1 MTSYTAKLVTEE
13 SFTFLTEART
23 VVLIMMNFVW
33 CVFGRNFKSKKDL
46 ACKDYIQQPFPVSAI
61 FNFHL
66 RKWTAKPHLQKNQFT
81 QPEILV
87 LCNHSLTHQSMPL
100 NSIPLVQSKY
110 SILQMKTQLQS
121 KICNNWMKWN
131 SLSNAHAD
139 LNELPIS
146 NNSIKNSTSICIVS
160 DHNSFNHLKPK
171 KEKRYILE
179 GETNYHKR
187 MRKQREP

>member
-1 MTSYTAKLVTEE
+1 MTSYTAKLVIEE

-87 LCNHSLTHQSMPL
+87 LCNHSLTHKSMPL
-100 NSIPLVQSKY
+100 NSIPLLVQSKY

-121 KICNNWMKWN
+121 KYVTIEWSEKVYQMRMLTWTSYPFQIIPLKTQLPSA
-131 SLSNAHAD
+131 SLVTIT
-139 LNELPIS
+139 L
-146 NNSIKNSTSICIVS
+146 SII
-160 DHNSFNHLKPK
+160 
-171 KEKRYILE
+171 
-179 GETNYHKR
+179 
-187 MRKQREP
+187 